1 MRIAYLILCHT
12 DPKHIGRLAE
22 KLTKGTNN
30 EVFAHV
36 DKKSDILPFKQEL
49 KRLGQVAH
57 VLEKRTS
64 VFWGGNSAIEA
75 TVSLMREAV
84 RVGDFD
90 RFVLLQGL
98 EYPIK
103 SNKEIDEFFEHNK
116 KTEFILAQ
124 NISDSTNPK
133 EVHKYSLYWFL
144 DSQNLLARIL
154 HVMNSRLFL
163 KYNWIP
169 RFKKNYVKDKFG
181 HHMKIY
187 QGCAQFGLTA
197 DMVRYIVQFHDENP
211 KFNKYFKSM
220 YAVDESYFH
229 TIVYNSHFVKNTPD
243 GKAVTR
249 PHLTDFENLTYFEYP
264 VTVTLFTKIE
274 DWPRLRDSGFLY
286 FRKASSESK
295 ELLDYI
301 DEIHNKQYATLE
313 T

>member
-1 MRIAYLILCHT
+1 
-12 DPKHIGRLAE
+12 
-22 KLTKGTNN
+22 
-30 EVFAHV
+30 
-36 DKKSDILPFKQEL
+36 
-49 KRLGQVAH
+49 
-57 VLEKRTS
+57 
-64 VFWGGNSAIEA
+64 
-75 TVSLMREAV
+75 MREAIKS
-84 RVGDFD
+84 GNFD

-124 NISDSTNPK
+124 NISKKKDVR
-133 EVHKYSLYWFL
+133 EEHKY
-144 DSQNLLARIL
+144 
-154 HVMNSRLFL
+154 RLFYDLDRAHKITRKVIHKINTTLMWHGFVPHL
-163 KYNWIP
+163 KP
-169 RFKKNYVKDKFG
+169 NYVRDAAGRKMD
-181 HHMKIY
+181 IY

-229 TIVYNSHFVKNTPD
+229 TIVYNSPFVKNTPD

-274 DWPRLRDSGFLY
+274 DWPKLRDSGFLY

-313 T
+313 I